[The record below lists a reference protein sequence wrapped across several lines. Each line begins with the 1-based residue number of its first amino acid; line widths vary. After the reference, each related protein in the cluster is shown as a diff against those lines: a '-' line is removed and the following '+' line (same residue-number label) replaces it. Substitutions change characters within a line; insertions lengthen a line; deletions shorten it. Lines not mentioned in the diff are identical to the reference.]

1 MTAKAKELS
10 LSDKAKLFNM
20 KKPIRPKGNP
30 AKLKDLKP
38 SRGPKNPKEENM
50 PPRGPK
56 NPTLNRR
63 PKTKKPK
70 KPSFLKGNEFKRFA
84 LGGQAGESVGKAT
97 VVKSQR
103 DARRKL
109 LDDSINRVYKKVSE
123 AKKIGK
129 IRPKKKPKP
138 PLKKKMRDKIK
149 PKKKPKKP

>member
-38 SRGPKNPKEENM
+38 SRGPKNPIAKRAKK
-50 PPRGPK
+50 PH
-56 NPTLNRR
+56 LNRR

-103 DARRKL
+103 DARRKG